1 MPNIVPDQL
10 LSLIGNPGKV
20 CFVADD
26 VEMLGD
32 LEGLFRPA
40 EMRRGD
46 MRRVEVEE
54 VRDQQEKKSDLK
66 EGREEGL

>member
-1 MPNIVPDQL
+1 
-10 LSLIGNPGKV
+10 
-20 CFVADD
+20 
-26 VEMLGD
+26 MLGD